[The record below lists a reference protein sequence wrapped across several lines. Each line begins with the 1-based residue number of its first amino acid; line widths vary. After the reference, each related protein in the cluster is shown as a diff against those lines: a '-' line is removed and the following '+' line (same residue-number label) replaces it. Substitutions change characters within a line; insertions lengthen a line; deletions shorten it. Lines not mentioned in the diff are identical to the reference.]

1 MPEDSTPLD
10 PALLK
15 IIQALA
21 RADASRDF
29 EAARRDHE
37 REAAPKRHRAT
48 FTAAEIRRAV
58 SAAEAAGK
66 TVGAIDFPPSGG
78 FRIIIGTPETL
89 QDTPESALEQ
99 WRRDKAKRAE
109 IGSSADAAL
118 ERVRARTQAN
128 LAKRGRSKS
137 AGPDRG

>member
-15 IIQALA
+15 VIQALA

-48 FTAAEIRRAV
+48 FTAAEIRRPHSQLPVATR
-58 SAAEAAGK
+58 SHGDHGPAGSK
-66 TVGAIDFPPSGG
+66 GSIMDWP
-78 FRIIIGTPETL
+78 TL
-89 QDTPESALEQ
+89 
-99 WRRDKAKRAE
+99 
-109 IGSSADAAL
+109 
-118 ERVRARTQAN
+118 
-128 LAKRGRSKS
+128 
-137 AGPDRG
+137 